1 MAAATPSSGPLRRF
15 TRHVTAAVLL
25 LTVTGAAMAADATAG
40 KTLGVLY
47 NVARQ
52 MDAAILDLNMLLGED
67 QSPAYKTRLDATLKN
82 LEEAQKA
89 AAAALGSAGTSA
101 EAADAI
107 SDNVSEFIKLMREN
121 RKTTLAT
128 GMPEGAVVDQMMLHR
143 KDARKA
149 LDTVYRDM
157 EKKAGLADSPL
168 SEARALALVLQQMSA
183 LYVEPAAAAG
193 GVSYRTPDESEATID
208 SLARSFSARLGKL
221 VAKARGEESAKL
233 VSGIESKWRF
243 IEKSMLNYR
252 ERTVPFL
259 VDRYTQAIVTD
270 LLKLADALERG
281 A

>member
-1 MAAATPSSGPLRRF
+1 MAAAIPSLRRLA
-15 TRHVTAAVLL
+15 RRLTAAGLL
-25 LTVTGAAMAADATAG
+25 LTLAAAAPALAADAGAG
-40 KTLGVLY
+40 KTLGTLY
-47 NVARQ
+47 NLARQ
-52 MDAAILDLNMLLGED
+52 MDAAVLDLNMLLGED

-89 AAAALGSAGTSA
+89 AAATLGSAGTSA

-107 SDNVSEFIKLMREN
+107 ADNVAEFIKLMREN

-149 LDTVYRDM
+149 LDAVYRDM

-183 LYVEPAAAAG
+183 LYVETAAAAG
-193 GVSYRTPDESEATID
+193 GVSYRTQDDSEATID

>member
-1 MAAATPSSGPLRRF
+1 MAAASPSTRRLGCLLAAL
-15 TRHVTAAVLL
+15 VLAVL
-25 LTVTGAAMAADATAG
+25 TGPTQALAADANAG
-40 KTLGVLY
+40 KTLGTLY
-47 NVARQ
+47 NLARQ
-52 MDAAILDLNMLLGED
+52 MDAAVLDLNMLLGED

-101 EAADAI
+101 EAADGI
-107 SDNVSEFIKLMREN
+107 SDNVAEFIKLMREN

-183 LYVEPAAAAG
+183 LYVETAAAAG
-193 GVSYRTPDESEATID
+193 GVSYRTQDESEATID

>member
-1 MAAATPSSGPLRRF
+1 MAAASPSTRRF
-15 TRHVTAAVLL
+15 GHLLAVFFFAVLTSPTQTL
-25 LTVTGAAMAADATAG
+25 AADANAG
-40 KTLGVLY
+40 KTLGTLY

-52 MDAAILDLNMLLGED
+52 MDAAVLDLNMLLGED
-67 QSPAYKTRLDATLKN
+67 QSPAYKARLDATIKN

-89 AAAALGSAGTSA
+89 AAAALGSAGASA

-107 SDNVSEFIKLMREN
+107 ADNITEFIKLMREN

-149 LDTVYRDM
+149 LDTVYRNM

-183 LYVEPAAAAG
+183 LYVEAAAAAG
-193 GVSYRTPDESEATID
+193 GVSYRTQDDSEATID

>member
-1 MAAATPSSGPLRRF
+1 MAAAIPTLSRLARRL
-15 TRHVTAAVLL
+15 TAVALL
-25 LTVTGAAMAADATAG
+25 LTLTAAAPAFAADAGAG
-40 KTLGVLY
+40 KTLGTLY
-47 NVARQ
+47 NLARQ
-52 MDAAILDLNMLLGED
+52 MDAAVLDLNMLLGED

-89 AAAALGSAGTSA
+89 AAAALGSAGASA

-107 SDNVSEFIKLMREN
+107 ADNVAEFIRLMREN

-149 LDTVYRDM
+149 LDAVYRDM

-183 LYVEPAAAAG
+183 LYVETAAAAG
-193 GVSYRTPDESEATID
+193 GVSYRTQDDSEATID